1 MVGRRYSKKTKLIKS
16 EKNRKLQ
23 RGIVTCIPKVH
34 ETQKTKKKTEEY
46 SNLIFV
52 TIAITLRLPIQI
64 IRIFY

>member
-1 MVGRRYSKKTKLIKS
+1 MGGRRYSKKTKLIKS

-23 RGIVTCIPKVH
+23 RGIVICIPKVH
-34 ETQKTKKKTEEY
+34 ETKKTKKTEEY